1 VREGKPF
8 LALAAAETLSLS
20 GTRLSTIAIP
30 WLVLSATGSPV
41 LTGLTAMMEMLPYV
55 LAKALGGPLIDRI
68 GAKRIAIICDT
79 ASVITVGLVPLL
91 DLFGMLTVPVLLPV
105 VFAMGVLRGPSDA
118 AKQAMVPDIAA
129 LAAVPLERV
138 TGTSSAIERLASTV
152 GAAGA
157 GALIGLIGPGQALLV
172 NAATFAAAALAVATG
187 TPGMRRAPDRSVAPS
202 GKLPSYLDDLR
213 EGWRFLRGDAVLVSI
228 VTMVA
233 ITNLLDQAY
242 HAVLL
247 PVWTKNAGHGPEL
260 LGAMFA
266 AFSGASIAGAVIAAF
281 IGERM
286 PRLIVYTVA
295 FLLTGFPRF
304 LVLAVD
310 APLGSVF
317 ATLAIAGFAS
327 GFLNPILSAVI
338 FERIPTPLTGR
349 VTAMNTALCFA
360 LIPFGGLVGGALI
373 STIGLG
379 AALLLCGLAYLAATL
394 SPLALKSFR
403 GFDKAVA
410 SAPRGPSLDLRI
422 PRSTDR

>member
-1 VREGKPF
+1 MRRGGPF

-41 LTGLTAMMEMLPYV
+41 LTGLMAMMEMLPYV
-55 LAKALGGPLIDRI
+55 VAKALGGPLIDRV
-68 GAKRIAIICDT
+68 GAKRIAILCDT
-79 ASVITVGLVPLL
+79 ASVVVVGLVPLL
-91 DLFGMLTVPVLLPV
+91 DLFGLLTVPLLLPV

-129 LAAVPLERV
+129 LAEVPLERV
-138 TGTSSAIERLASTV
+138 TGVASAIERLASTV

-157 GALIGLIGPGQALLV
+157 GALIGLIGPGQALVV
-172 NAATFAAAALAVATG
+172 NAATFAAAALVVSLGITG
-187 TPGMRRAPDRSVAPS
+187 MPRIPELSQVPPGKVS
-202 GKLPSYLDDLR
+202 SYLDDLR
-213 EGWRFLRGDAVLVSI
+213 EGWRFLSGDAVLVSI
-228 VTMVA
+228 VAMVA

-247 PVWTKNAGHGPEL
+247 PVWTRDAGHGPQL

-266 AFSGASIAGAVIAAF
+266 AFTGASIAGAAIAAG
-281 IGERM
+281 IGERL

-338 FERIPTPLTGR
+338 FERIPKPLTGR
-349 VTAMNTALCFA
+349 VTAMNAALCFA

-373 STIGLG
+373 STIGLAG
-379 AALLLCGLAYLAATL
+379 ALFLTGLAYLAATL
-394 SPLALKSFR
+394 APLALRSFR

-410 SAPRGPSLDLRI
+410 
-422 PRSTDR
+422 

>member
-1 VREGKPF
+1 MRRGGPF

-30 WLVLSATGSPV
+30 WLVLSTTGSPV

-55 LAKALGGPLIDRI
+55 AAKALSGPLIDRV
-68 GAKRIAIICDT
+68 GPKRIAVVCDT
-79 ASVITVGLVPLL
+79 ASVAVVGLVPLL
-91 DLFGMLTVPVLLPV
+91 DLFGLLNMPLLLPV

-118 AKQAMVPDIAA
+118 AKQAMVPDIAT
-129 LAAVPLERV
+129 LAAMPLERV
-138 TGTSSAIERLASTV
+138 TGVVGAIERLASTA

-157 GALIGLIGPGQALLV
+157 GALIGLIGPGQALVV
-172 NAATFAAAALAVATG
+172 NAVTFAAAALIVG
-187 TPGMRRAPDRSVAPS
+187 VGIPGLRRVPEPRGMPEPRGAPEARPGGMS
-202 GKLPSYLDDLR
+202 SYFSDLR

-233 ITNLLDQAY
+233 TTNLLDRAY

-247 PVWTKNAGHGPEL
+247 PVWTQSSGHGPEL
-260 LGAMFA
+260 LGAMFS
-266 AFSGASIAGAVIAAF
+266 AFTGASIAGAAIAAA

-286 PRLIVYTVA
+286 PRLMVYTVA

-304 LVLAVD
+304 LVVALD
-310 APLGSVF
+310 APLALIF
-317 ATLAIAGFAS
+317 ITLAIAGFAS

-338 FERIPTPLTGR
+338 FERIPKPLTGR
-349 VTAMNTALCFA
+349 VTAMNAALCFV

-373 STIGLG
+373 STIGLA
-379 AALLLCGLAYLAATL
+379 AALSLTGLAYLAATL
-394 SPLALKSFR
+394 FPLALKSFR

-410 SAPRGPSLDLRI
+410 DAGA
-422 PRSTDR
+422 

>member
-1 VREGKPF
+1 MRKGGPF

-55 LAKALGGPLIDRI
+55 AAKALSGPLIDRV
-68 GAKRIAIICDT
+68 GPKRIAVVCDT
-79 ASVITVGLVPLL
+79 ASVAVVMLVPLL
-91 DLFGMLTVPVLLPV
+91 DWLGLLDMSLLLPV

-118 AKQAMVPDIAA
+118 AKQAMVPDIAE

-138 TGTSSAIERLASTV
+138 TGLVGAIERLASTA

-157 GALIGLIGPGQALLV
+157 GALIGLIGPGQALVV
-172 NAATFAAAALAVATG
+172 NAVTFAAAALIVG
-187 TPGMRRAPDRSVAPS
+187 VGIPGLRRVPELRCMPEARPGGMS
-202 GKLPSYLDDLR
+202 SYLGDLR

-228 VTMVA
+228 VIMVA

-247 PVWTKNAGHGPEL
+247 PVWTRSSGHGPEL
-260 LGAMFA
+260 LGAMFS
-266 AFSGASIAGAVIAAF
+266 AFTGASIAGAAIAAA

-286 PRLIVYTVA
+286 PRLMVYTVA

-304 LVLAVD
+304 LVIALD
-310 APLGSVF
+310 APLPIIF
-317 ATLAIAGFAS
+317 LTLAIAGFAS

-338 FERIPTPLTGR
+338 FERIPKPLTGR
-349 VTAMNTALCFA
+349 VTAMNAALCFA

-373 STIGLG
+373 STIGLA
-379 AALLLCGLAYLAATL
+379 AALSLTGLAYLAATL
-394 SPLALKSFR
+394 FPLALKSFR
-403 GFDKAVA
+403 GFDK
-410 SAPRGPSLDLRI
+410 PI
-422 PRSTDR
+422 TQT

>member
-1 VREGKPF
+1 MRRGRPF
-8 LALAAAETLSLS
+8 LAFAAAETLSLS

-55 LAKALGGPLIDRI
+55 AAKALGGPLIDRV
-68 GAKRIAIICDT
+68 GAKSIAIACDA
-79 ASVITVGLVPLL
+79 ASVIVVGLVPLL
-91 DLFGMLTVPVLLPV
+91 DLFGLLSVPMLLPV

-129 LAAVPLERV
+129 LADVPLERV
-138 TGTSSAIERLASTV
+138 TGVAGAIERLASTA

-172 NAATFAAAALAVATG
+172 NAATFAAAALIVAAGIPG
-187 TPGMRRAPDRSVAPS
+187 TRRTAEPFATSGDRPGMVS
-202 GKLPSYLDDLR
+202 SYLDDLR

-233 ITNLLDQAY
+233 ATNLMDQAY
-242 HAVLL
+242 GAVLL
-247 PVWTKNAGHGPEL
+247 PVWTRDSGHGPEL
-260 LGAMFA
+260 LGAILA
-266 AFSGASIAGAVIAAF
+266 AFTGASIAGAAIAAV

-286 PRLIVYTVA
+286 PRLMVYTVA

-304 LVLAVD
+304 FVLALD

-317 ATLAIAGFAS
+317 ATLAVAGFAS

-338 FERIPTPLTGR
+338 FERIPKPLAGR
-349 VTAMNTALCFA
+349 VTAMNAALCFA

-373 STIGLG
+373 GGIGLA
-379 AALLLCGLAYLAATL
+379 AALFVTGLAYLCATL
-394 SPLALKSFR
+394 APLALKSFR
-403 GFDKAVA
+403 GFEKALA
-410 SAPRGPSLDLRI
+410 
-422 PRSTDR
+422 

>member
-1 VREGKPF
+1 MRRGGPF

-30 WLVLSATGSPV
+30 WLVLSTTGSPV

-55 LAKALGGPLIDRI
+55 AAKALSGPLIDRV
-68 GAKRIAIICDT
+68 GPKRIAVVCDT
-79 ASVITVGLVPLL
+79 ASVAVVGLVPLL
-91 DLFGMLTVPVLLPV
+91 DLFGLLNMPLLLPV

-118 AKQAMVPDIAA
+118 AKQAMVPDIAT
-129 LAAVPLERV
+129 LAAMPLERV
-138 TGTSSAIERLASTV
+138 TGVVGAIERLASTA

-157 GALIGLIGPGQALLV
+157 GALIGLIGPGQALVV
-172 NAATFAAAALAVATG
+172 NAVTFAAAALIVG
-187 TPGMRRAPDRSVAPS
+187 VGIPGLRRVPEPRGMPEPRGAPEARPGGMS
-202 GKLPSYLDDLR
+202 SYFSDLR

-233 ITNLLDQAY
+233 TTNLLDQAY

-247 PVWTKNAGHGPEL
+247 PVWTQSSGHGPEL
-260 LGAMFA
+260 LGAMFS
-266 AFSGASIAGAVIAAF
+266 AFTGASIAGAAIAAA

-286 PRLIVYTVA
+286 PRLMVYTVA

-304 LVLAVD
+304 LVVALD
-310 APLGSVF
+310 APLALIF
-317 ATLAIAGFAS
+317 ITLAIAGFAS

-338 FERIPTPLTGR
+338 FERIPKPLTGR
-349 VTAMNTALCFA
+349 VTAMNAALCFV

-373 STIGLG
+373 STIGLA
-379 AALLLCGLAYLAATL
+379 AALSLTGLAYLAATL
-394 SPLALKSFR
+394 FPLALKSYR

-410 SAPRGPSLDLRI
+410 DAGA
-422 PRSTDR
+422 

>member
-1 VREGKPF
+1 MRTGKPF
-8 LALAAAETLSLS
+8 LALAVAETLSLA
-20 GTRLSTIAIP
+20 GTRLSTVAIP
-30 WLVLSATGSPV
+30 WMVLTATGSPV

-55 LAKALGGPLIDRI
+55 LAKALGGPLIDRA
-68 GAKRIAIICDT
+68 GAKRVAIICDT
-79 ASVITVGLVPLL
+79 ASVVVVGLVPFL
-91 DLFGMLTVPVLLPV
+91 DFLGMLTVPVLLPL
-105 VFAMGVLRGPSDA
+105 VFAMGVLRGPTDA

-129 LAAVPLERV
+129 LADVPLERV
-138 TGTSSAIERLASTV
+138 TGVSSAIERLASTV

-157 GALIGLIGPGQALLV
+157 GALIGLIGPGQALIV
-172 NAATFAAAALAVATG
+172 NAATFAAAALVVATG
-187 TPGMRRAPDRSVAPS
+187 IPGMRPTSELPAALDAPPDEV
-202 GKLPSYLDDLR
+202 PSYLDDLR

-228 VTMVA
+228 VAMVA

-247 PVWTKNAGHGPEL
+247 PVWTQHAGHGPEL

-266 AFSGASIAGAVIAAF
+266 ACSGASIAGAAIAAVV
-281 IGERM
+281 GERM

-304 LVLAVD
+304 LVLALD

-338 FERIPTPLTGR
+338 FERIPRPLTGR

-373 STIGLG
+373 STTGLG
-379 AALLLCGLAYLAATL
+379 AAMLLCGLAYLTATL

-410 SAPRGPSLDLRI
+410 
-422 PRSTDR
+422 

>member
-1 VREGKPF
+1 MRSGRPF

-30 WLVLSATGSPV
+30 WLVLSTTGSPV

-55 LAKALGGPLIDRI
+55 AAKALSGPLIDRV
-68 GAKRIAIICDT
+68 GPKRIAVVCDT
-79 ASVITVGLVPLL
+79 ASVAVVGLVPLL
-91 DLFGMLTVPVLLPV
+91 DLFGLLNMPLLLPV

-118 AKQAMVPDIAA
+118 AKQAMVPDIAT
-129 LAAVPLERV
+129 LAAMPLERV
-138 TGTSSAIERLASTV
+138 TGVVGAIERLASTA

-157 GALIGLIGPGQALLV
+157 GALIGLIGPGQALVV
-172 NAATFAAAALAVATG
+172 NAVTFAAAALIVG
-187 TPGMRRAPDRSVAPS
+187 VGIPGLRRVPEPRGMPEPRGAPEARPGGMS
-202 GKLPSYLDDLR
+202 SYFSDLR

-233 ITNLLDQAY
+233 TTNLLDQAY

-247 PVWTKNAGHGPEL
+247 PVWTQSSGHGPEL
-260 LGAMFA
+260 LGAMFS
-266 AFSGASIAGAVIAAF
+266 AFTGASIAGAAIAAA

-286 PRLIVYTVA
+286 PRLMVYTVA

-304 LVLAVD
+304 LVVALD
-310 APLGSVF
+310 APLALIF
-317 ATLAIAGFAS
+317 ITLAIAGFAS

-338 FERIPTPLTGR
+338 FERIPKPLTGR
-349 VTAMNTALCFA
+349 VTAMNAALCFV

-373 STIGLG
+373 STIGLA
-379 AALLLCGLAYLAATL
+379 AALSLTGLAYLAATL
-394 SPLALKSFR
+394 FPLALKSFR

-410 SAPRGPSLDLRI
+410 DAGA
-422 PRSTDR
+422 

>member
-1 VREGKPF
+1 MRKGGPF

-55 LAKALGGPLIDRI
+55 AAKALSGPLIDRV
-68 GAKRIAIICDT
+68 GPKRIAVVCDT
-79 ASVITVGLVPLL
+79 ASVAVVMLVPLL
-91 DLFGMLTVPVLLPV
+91 DWLGLLDMSLLLPV

-118 AKQAMVPDIAA
+118 AKQAMVPDIAE

-138 TGTSSAIERLASTV
+138 TGLVGAIERLASTA

-157 GALIGLIGPGQALLV
+157 GALIGLIGPGQALVV
-172 NAATFAAAALAVATG
+172 NAVTFAAAALIVG
-187 TPGMRRAPDRSVAPS
+187 VGIPGLRRVPELRCMPEARPGGMS
-202 GKLPSYLDDLR
+202 SYLGDLR

-228 VTMVA
+228 VIMVA
-233 ITNLLDQAY
+233 TTNLLDQAY

-247 PVWTKNAGHGPEL
+247 PVWTRSSGHGPEL
-260 LGAMFA
+260 LGAMFS
-266 AFSGASIAGAVIAAF
+266 AFTGASIAGAAIAAA

-286 PRLIVYTVA
+286 PRLMVYTVA

-304 LVLAVD
+304 LVIALD
-310 APLGSVF
+310 APLPIIF
-317 ATLAIAGFAS
+317 LTLAIAGFAS

-338 FERIPTPLTGR
+338 FERIPKPLTGR
-349 VTAMNTALCFA
+349 VTAMNAALCFA

-373 STIGLG
+373 STIGLA
-379 AALLLCGLAYLAATL
+379 AALSLTGLAYLAATL
-394 SPLALKSFR
+394 FPLALKSFR
-403 GFDKAVA
+403 GFDK
-410 SAPRGPSLDLRI
+410 PI
-422 PRSTDR
+422 TQT

>member
-1 VREGKPF
+1 MRKGGPF

-55 LAKALGGPLIDRI
+55 AAKALSGPLIDRV
-68 GAKRIAIICDT
+68 GPKRIAVVCDT
-79 ASVITVGLVPLL
+79 ASVAVVMLVPLL
-91 DLFGMLTVPVLLPV
+91 DWLGLLDMSLLLPV

-118 AKQAMVPDIAA
+118 AKQAMVPDIAE

-138 TGTSSAIERLASTV
+138 TGLVGAIERLASTA

-157 GALIGLIGPGQALLV
+157 GALIGLIGPGQALVV
-172 NAATFAAAALAVATG
+172 NAVTFAAAALIVG
-187 TPGMRRAPDRSVAPS
+187 VGIPGLRRVSEPRGLPEARSGGMS
-202 GKLPSYLDDLR
+202 SYLGDLR

-228 VTMVA
+228 VIMVA
-233 ITNLLDQAY
+233 TTNLLDQAY

-247 PVWTKNAGHGPEL
+247 PVWTQSSGHGPEL
-260 LGAMFA
+260 LGAMFS
-266 AFSGASIAGAVIAAF
+266 AFTGASIAGAAIAAA

-286 PRLIVYTVA
+286 PRLMVYTVA

-304 LVLAVD
+304 LVIALD
-310 APLGSVF
+310 APLPIIF
-317 ATLAIAGFAS
+317 LTLAIAGFAS

-338 FERIPTPLTGR
+338 FERIPKPLTGR
-349 VTAMNTALCFA
+349 VTAMNAALCFA

-373 STIGLG
+373 STIGLA
-379 AALLLCGLAYLAATL
+379 AALSLTGLAYLAATL
-394 SPLALKSFR
+394 FPLALKSFR
-403 GFDKAVA
+403 GFDK
-410 SAPRGPSLDLRI
+410 PI
-422 PRSTDR
+422 TQT